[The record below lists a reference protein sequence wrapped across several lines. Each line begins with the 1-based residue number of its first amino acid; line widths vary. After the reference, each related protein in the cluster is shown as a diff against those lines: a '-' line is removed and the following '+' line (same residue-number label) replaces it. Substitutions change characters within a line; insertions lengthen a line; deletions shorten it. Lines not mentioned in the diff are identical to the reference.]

1 MVGLFWFTAMA
12 DDFNPTE
19 WITTAEA
26 AELTGYSVQYL
37 RRIIRQGRVRARK
50 WVNAWMVDRKA
61 LLDYKREM
69 DSLGPEKHD
78 PWRIGARCK
87 SNGVN

>member
-1 MVGLFWFTAMA
+1 MP

-37 RRIIRQGRVRARK
+37 RRMVRQGRVRARK
-50 WVNAWMVDRKA
+50 WVNTWMVDRST

-69 DSLGPEKHD
+69 DSLGREKHD
-78 PWRIGARCK
+78 PRRTGTRRKGNEA
-87 SNGVN
+87 G